1 MKNVFLGMMLLVA
14 ALTTQAQEV
23 KNKTAKHTIFV
34 NGNCEQCQNR
44 IQKAAFSVK
53 GVKSAFWSIE
63 TQNLVF
69 TINEE
74 KTTVAAV
81 KKAVAKV
88 GHDTDSEKA
97 SVEVYDALPGCCQY
111 QRDEKNK

>member
-14 ALTTQAQEV
+14 AFTTQAQVV
-23 KNKTAKHTIFV
+23 KNKNAKHTIFV
-34 NGNCEQCQNR
+34 NGTCEQCQNR

-53 GVKSAFWSIE
+53 GVKSAHWSIE

-74 KTTVAAV
+74 KVTVADV
-81 KKAVAKV
+81 KKAIAKV
-88 GHDTDSEKA
+88 GHDTDSDKA
-97 SVEVYDALPGCCQY
+97 SDEAYEKLPGCCQY
-111 QRDEKNK
+111 QRAEVNK

>member
-1 MKNVFLGMMLLVA
+1 MMLLLVA
-14 ALTTQAQEV
+14 LSTQAQDKKS
-23 KNKTAKHTIFV
+23 KNAKHTIIV
-34 NGNCEQCQNR
+34 NGNCEQCQKR
-44 IQKAAFSVK
+44 IQKAAFSVA
-53 GVKSAFWSIE
+53 GVKSASWSIE
-63 TQNLVF
+63 THNLVL

-97 SVEVYDALPGCCQY
+97 SDAVYDQLPGCCQY
-111 QRDEKNK
+111 QRKEKK